1 MDQKQTED
9 LIFDAIAH
17 AVDGNASEAA
27 TALMTIGQNADN
39 NLMYGVCCAI
49 ASAGTHA
56 LGLVYGDRAPKP
68 GTTDMYVL
76 QELVPGTAETDPP
89 KAFAMRFLTAYANGD
104 TDTCMALFNAALR
117 SSDDE
122 FVDSVCALLADV
134 AGIYRLALDR

>member
-1 MDQKQTED
+1 MDQKQTGDRVFEA
-9 LIFDAIAH
+9 LAQ
-17 AVDGNASEAA
+17 AVAGNASEAA
-27 TALMTIGQNADN
+27 TALMTIGQTSDN
-39 NLMYGVCCAI
+39 NRMYGVCCAI

-76 QELVPGTAETDPP
+76 QELEPGAIEADPP
-89 KAFAMRFLTAYANGD
+89 KAFAVRFLTAYANGD
-104 TDTCMALFNAALR
+104 TDTCLALFDAALR

-122 FVDSVCALLADV
+122 YVSSVCALLADV

>member
-1 MDQKQTED
+1 MDQEKTGD
-9 LIFDAIAH
+9 LVFEAIAH
-17 AVDGNASEAA
+17 AVAGNASEAA
-27 TALMTIGQNADN
+27 TALMTIGQASDDN
-39 NLMYGVCCAI
+39 RMYGVCCAI

-68 GTTDMYVL
+68 GTSDMYVL
-76 QELVPGTAETDPP
+76 QELVPGATVDDPP

-104 TDTCMALFNAALR
+104 TETCLALFDAALR

-122 FVDSVCALLADV
+122 YVSSVCALLADV

>member
-1 MDQKQTED
+1 MDQKQTGD
-9 LIFDAIAH
+9 LVFEALAH

-27 TALMTIGQNADN
+27 TALMTIGQASDDN
-39 NLMYGVCCAI
+39 RMYGVCCAI

-76 QELVPGTAETDPP
+76 QELEPGATEADPP
-89 KAFAMRFLTAYANGD
+89 KAFAVRFLTAYANGD
-104 TDTCMALFNAALR
+104 TETCLALFEAALR

-122 FVDSVCALLADV
+122 YVSSVCALLADV

>member
-1 MDQKQTED
+1 MDQQQTGD
-9 LIFDAIAH
+9 LVFEALAH
-17 AVDGNASEAA
+17 AVDGNAAEAA
-27 TALMTIGQNADN
+27 TALMTIGQASDN
-39 NLMYGVCCAI
+39 NRMYGVCCAI

-76 QELVPGTAETDPP
+76 QELEPGAIEADPP
-89 KAFAMRFLTAYANGD
+89 KAFAVRFLTAYANGD
-104 TDTCMALFNAALR
+104 TATCMALFDAALR

-122 FVDSVCALLADV
+122 YVDSVCALLADV